1 MHVVHVIIGLD
12 NGGAEKSLFNL
23 VVNDNRNKH
32 TVISLTDEGVYGDQL
47 LEKNIAIY
55 SLSLSGGVGVLSCLF
70 KLYLLYKKLN
80 PDVVQTWMY
89 HADFLGGLTA
99 KWLGIERTVWGVR
112 GEHYKEFTTLSTRFT
127 AKLCAIFSGWL
138 PDAVV
143 VNSESAKEKHLLLG
157 YKKDK
162 FAVIHNG
169 CDTLYKIDQ
178 SLLTELSDEIDHD
191 ISVPLIGMVA
201 RYDDHKDHLTL
212 FKTLHVL
219 KNKNINFRCMLVG
232 NGIDTH
238 NDKLIKLIREYELSD
253 VVILQGVSKNVPE
266 IMSLIDI
273 HVLSSISESFPNVL
287 LEAML
292 YGTPCVTTDVGDSV
306 MIVGDLGWVVPPAD
320 VTALAEAIEKAI
332 IACSDTHNWNKR
344 KKLCRWHVIENFN
357 LERMIKKYNNVWRS
371 INDE

>member
-1 MHVVHVIIGLD
+1 
-12 NGGAEKSLFNL
+12 
-23 VVNDNRNKH
+23 
-32 TVISLTDEGVYGDQL
+32 
-47 LEKNIAIY
+47 
-55 SLSLSGGVGVLSCLF
+55 
-70 KLYLLYKKLN
+70 
-80 PDVVQTWMY
+80 
-89 HADFLGGLTA
+89 
-99 KWLGIERTVWGVR
+99 
-112 GEHYKEFTTLSTRFT
+112 
-127 AKLCAIFSGWL
+127 
-138 PDAVV
+138 
-143 VNSESAKEKHLLLG
+143 
-157 YKKDK
+157 
-162 FAVIHNG
+162 
-169 CDTLYKIDQ
+169 
-178 SLLTELSDEIDHD
+178 
-191 ISVPLIGMVA
+191 
-201 RYDDHKDHLTL
+201 
-212 FKTLHVL
+212 
-219 KNKNINFRCMLVG
+219 MLVG

-287 LEAML
+287 LEEML